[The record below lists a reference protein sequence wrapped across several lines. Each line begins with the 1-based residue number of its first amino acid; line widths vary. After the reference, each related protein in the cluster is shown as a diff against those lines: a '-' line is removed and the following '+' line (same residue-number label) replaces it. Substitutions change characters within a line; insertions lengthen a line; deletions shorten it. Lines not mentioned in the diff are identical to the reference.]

1 MGRGL
6 EMQEAKKGAALRAQG
21 CEAPCLGPQVF
32 DVPGG
37 EKSRAFQALPSR
49 S

>member
-6 EMQEAKKGAALRAQG
+6 EMQEAKKGAALRA
-21 CEAPCLGPQVF
+21 APCLGPQVF